1 MVKVV
6 FLHPDLGIGG
16 AERLVVD
23 AALALKSR
31 GHDVRFLTAHHDP
44 GHCFPETRD
53 GTLSVT
59 AVGDW
64 LPRSVLGHCYALC
77 AYLRMV
83 VAALCLVGFSGW
95 EYDVVFCDQISACVP
110 FLRLN
115 RWVRVIFYC
124 HFPDQLL
131 TQRRS
136 TLKRLYRAP
145 IDWLEETTTGMAD
158 CVLVNSKFTAG
169 VFRDTFSSLAQVT
182 PAVLY
187 PSLNFSAFDAPVD
200 PPGDLVPQGAGP
212 VFLSINRYERKKNL
226 SLAIRALGKL
236 KDTVPD
242 NQWPSVHLIMAG
254 GYDNRVVENVEHH
267 QELVELAEDLGLTNH
282 VTFLRSFSDAQKRT
296 LLSHSTCLLY
306 TPSNEH
312 FGIVPLEAMYMRC
325 PVIAVNSG
333 GPLETVGDKE
343 TGFLCEPDA
352 ESFAA
357 AMQKFVEDKGLSKDY
372 GNAGRDRVEKKFSFQ
387 AFTQQLNKVVED
399 TMKMEPR
406 GSWVMTTFVTLLFI
420 AGIGLAA
427 ILAQLLG

>member
-31 GHDVRFLTAHHDP
+31 GHEVHFLTAHHDP

-53 GTLSVT
+53 GSLRVT

-64 LPRSVLGHCYALC
+64 LPRSVFGHCYALC

-83 VAALCLVGFSGW
+83 FAALWLVAGSGW

-115 RWVRVIFYC
+115 RWSRVIFYC

-131 TQRRS
+131 TQRHS
-136 TLKRLYRAP
+136 MLKRLYRAP

-158 CVLVNSKFTAG
+158 CVLVNSNFTAG
-169 VFRDTFSSLAQVT
+169 VFRDTFTSLSQVT
-182 PAVLY
+182 PAVQY

-200 PPGDLVPQGAGP
+200 PPGDLIPQGSGV

-226 SLAIRALGKL
+226 GLAIRALGKL
-236 KDTVPD
+236 KEKLPKDK
-242 NQWPSVHLIMAG
+242 WPTVHLIMAG

-267 QELVELAEDLGLTNH
+267 QELVKLAEDLGLSDH

-312 FGIVPLEAMYMRC
+312 FGIVPLEAMYMKC

-343 TGFLCEPDA
+343 TGFLCDPEA

-357 AMQKFVEDKGLSKDY
+357 AMQKFVDDKDLSKKY
-372 GNAGRDRVEKKFSFQ
+372 GNAGRDRVEKKFSFE
-387 AFTQQLNKVVED
+387 AFTQQLNKVVGD
-399 TMKMEPR
+399 TMKLDPR
-406 GSWVMTTFVTLLFI
+406 GGRVLTVFVTLLFI
-420 AGIGLAA
+420 GGVGLAF
-427 ILAQLLG
+427 ILGQLLG